1 MSGNPVAWFE
11 IVGPD
16 AKRLRDYYGALFGM
30 NLTIAFFADPDGH
43 VVGLSQ
49 GATAF

>member
-11 IVGPD
+11 IMRSDP
-16 AKRLRDYYGALFGM
+16 R
-30 NLTIAFFADPDGH
+30 FFADPDGH
-43 VVGLSQ
+43 VVGLSH